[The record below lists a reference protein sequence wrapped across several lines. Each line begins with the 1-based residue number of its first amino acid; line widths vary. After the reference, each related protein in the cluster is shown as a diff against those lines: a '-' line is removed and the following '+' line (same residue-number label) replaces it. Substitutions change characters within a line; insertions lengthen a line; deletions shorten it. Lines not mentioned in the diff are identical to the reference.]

1 MELYCCLTIEPNDI
15 AVIIKS
21 ILFVH
26 LLHFVMHGAALF
38 RPNAKRIK
46 NAPLNWSFSRIMVI
60 YQTCLLYS
68 IFNWSAICYLTI
80 NVIGVHVASMH
91 IHLHSGV
98 VWVCLWHWAWWLFV
112 ILNWVYPLSLGRQSL
127 QIFLVHTWAMSI
139 LIWNYTSCLLR
150 MKYWEYWA
158 CFWQASYYLQMLV
171 VLEKDL

>member
-26 LLHFVMHGAALF
+26 LLHFVMHGAALFHWLF

-112 ILNWVYPLSLGRQSL
+112 ILNWVYPLSLGKQSL
-127 QIFLVHTWAMSI
+127 QIFLVENKVFKISSWA
-139 LIWNYTSCLLR
+139 N
-150 MKYWEYWA
+150 
-158 CFWQASYYLQMLV
+158 
-171 VLEKDL
+171 